1 MPCAAVIVGQCAPL
15 HMLEWTFFFFFIFS
29 KKLSEDLLFQFFKK
43 SLDNDMFLLYTVVT
57 INDKNRTLCCP
68 IQSLIIFLIKQ
79 IRLPLCGHPVLFFAA
94 T

>member
-1 MPCAAVIVGQCAPL
+1 MPCAAVIVGQCASL
-15 HMLEWTFFFFFIFS
+15 YVLEWSFFFILS
-29 KKLSEDLLFQFFKK
+29 KKLSKDVVFQFFKK

-57 INDKNRTLCCP
+57 VNDNNRTLCCP

-79 IRLPLCGHPVLFFAA
+79 IRLPLCGHAVLFIAA

>member
-15 HMLEWTFFFFFIFS
+15 HMLEWSFFFFIFS
-29 KKLSEDLLFQFFKK
+29 KKLSEDLLFQFFLK

-57 INDKNRTLCCP
+57 INDNNRTLCCP

>member
-15 HMLEWTFFFFFIFS
+15 YVLEWSFFFISS
-29 KKLSEDLLFQFFKK
+29 KKLSKDVVFQFFKK

-57 INDKNRTLCCP
+57 VNDNNRTLCCP
-68 IQSLIIFLIKQ
+68 IQSSIIFLIKQ
-79 IRLPLCGHPVLFFAA
+79 IRLPLCGRPVLFIAA

>member
-15 HMLEWTFFFFFIFS
+15 YVLEWSFFFHFA
-29 KKLSEDLLFQFFKK
+29 KKLSKDVVFQFFKK

-57 INDKNRTLCCP
+57 VNDNNRTLCCP

-79 IRLPLCGHPVLFFAA
+79 IRLPLCGHAVLFIAA

>member
-15 HMLEWTFFFFFIFS
+15 YVLEWSFFFILS
-29 KKLSEDLLFQFFKK
+29 KKLSKDVVFQFFKK

-57 INDKNRTLCCP
+57 VNDNNRTLCCP

-79 IRLPLCGHPVLFFAA
+79 IRLPLCGHAVLFIAA

>member
-15 HMLEWTFFFFFIFS
+15 YVLEWSFFFILS
-29 KKLSEDLLFQFFKK
+29 KKLSKDVVCQFFKK

-57 INDKNRTLCCP
+57 VNDNNRTLCCP

-79 IRLPLCGHPVLFFAA
+79 IRLPLCGHAVLFIAA